1 MKTCPECGEELK
13 RNPHKTS
20 FVKRFSLTFL
30 GELSALLLACV
41 LITVISALTFG
52 GAYAFGLLLI
62 FGLGITI
69 ISTFR
74 NYKCTKC
81 DKIFAKEDIQTT

>member
-30 GELSALLLACV
+30 GELSALVLACG
-41 LITVISALTFG
+41 LFTIFSALAFG
-52 GAYAFGLLLI
+52 GAFALALLFVI
-62 FGLGITI
+62 GSGIYL

-74 NYKCTKC
+74 NYKCAKC
-81 DKIFAKEDIQTT
+81 DKIFAREDIQTT